1 MPVRCNWSCGETI
14 PSALSQLEDMQVTG
28 KELVD
33 IASDINKRGNELN
46 IIAGSHTCTFDWNSV
61 GKRHLIQLY
70 KTDKLLTFYS
80 YFKSRL
86 KLLVSP
92 ILQLLYN
99 NEPRYCNGISQML
112 ISTVHCMLVGRSVCH
127 SEIRML
133 YKHDLSINWTLVK
146 SY

>member
-1 MPVRCNWSCGETI
+1 
-14 PSALSQLEDMQVTG
+14 MQVTG
-28 KELVD
+28 KEPVG
-33 IASDINKRGNELN
+33 IGSDINNRGNELN
-46 IIAGSHTCTFDWNSV
+46 IIPSSHTCTCDCNSV
-61 GKRHLIQLY
+61 GKRHLIQPN

-80 YFKSRL
+80 YFKSRV
-86 KLLVSP
+86 KLQVSA

-99 NEPRYCNGISQML
+99 IKPRYCNGISQML
-112 ISTVHCMLVGRSVCH
+112 ISTVHCMSVGRSVCH